1 MNNDDY
7 SHHLHTRLMAAKLR
21 AHRARQRLD
30 QLNAADNPKLAILI
44 GREVILRLH
53 EPDFAKVA
61 RLICPTL
68 NGRPATTL
76 ATVLRAVEDAS
87 ESKGPPAS

>member
-1 MNNDDY
+1 MNDDY
-7 SHHLHTRLMAAKLR
+7 SHHLHTRLMAAKLK

-30 QLNAADNPKLAILI
+30 QLNAADNAKLAILI
-44 GREVILRLH
+44 GREVILRIH

-68 NGRPATTL
+68 SYRPGRTL
-76 ATVLRAVEDAS
+76 ATALRAVADAPQ
-87 ESKGPPAS
+87 SKGPPAS